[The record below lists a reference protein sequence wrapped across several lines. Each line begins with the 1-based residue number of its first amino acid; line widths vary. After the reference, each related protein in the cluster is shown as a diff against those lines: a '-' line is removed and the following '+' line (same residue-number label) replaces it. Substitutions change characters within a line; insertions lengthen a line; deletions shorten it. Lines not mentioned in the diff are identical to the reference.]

1 MSIENSVSELEATLR
16 KLDPIDLHFVYIRLI
31 FERLIEHNPYVL
43 TDDIKLDQIIW
54 LLKDRNIYNIQ
65 QVILGFLDQRESAL
79 IPKIHTEWID
89 ANNERLCIF
98 LWVSLLRIYPP
109 EELTWFDR
117 WGIKMSHYQIH
128 LMPMKPSSAASC
140 LKLVLDFFYVFS
152 SPCAIKIDLLNK
164 LRQDWE
170 QAAKFK
176 HKMFKALEQGNDQI
190 TRWFW
195 EYSIRFPGRFLNFRL
210 DFETFAEKLSLVQA
224 LCDSLELPEADKS
237 LILNKAYSAYHAKK
251 FKEKPKN
258 LKGANFWLG
267 PEQIRMLN
275 EIAWRKKLSEKD
287 ALYSLVNDAYLKIIK

>member
-237 LILNKAYSAYHAKK
+237 LILNKAYSASY
-251 FKEKPKN
+251 
-258 LKGANFWLG
+258 
-267 PEQIRMLN
+267 
-275 EIAWRKKLSEKD
+275 
-287 ALYSLVNDAYLKIIK
+287 V